1 MIKNQNFG
9 NAIEALKHGKQAMR
23 QAWGSKD
30 VWLSLLFVKDG
41 EPPIIHVNYPEK
53 AEAADDTV
61 VPWMAGHSDVL
72 AEDWL
77 ISDDFSVE
85 FGEDALNE
93 EDRVYIQSTIEKEGF
108 DHAFVG
114 YSDFSEIE
122 NPTFHV
128 LRQAYLKAQKAYL
141 KAQSELEEFI
151 NQ

>member
-23 QAWGSKD
+23 KAWGSKD

-41 EPPIIHVNYPEK
+41 ERPIIQVNYPRK
-53 AEAADDTV
+53 AKAADDTV
-61 VPWMAGHSDVL
+61 VPWMAGYSDVL

-77 ISDDFSVE
+77 ISDDFSVEFGSVE

-128 LRQAYLKAQKAYL
+128 LRQAYLKAQ
-141 KAQSELEEFI
+141 SELEEFI